1 MLLVGAAVLG
11 VFFVLSLYMQQVLR
25 YSSLKAGVAQLPLAG
40 TIVLAA
46 ALAPALLGRLGHKT
60 TLLAR
65 LTLFAVGLAWFSRI
79 ATHGSFL
86 ADVLGPSLLL
96 AAGLGLAVVVLTTT
110 SVSGVSSQESGLAS
124 GLINTSQQIGGSLG
138 LALVTTI
145 ASTRTASVLHAG
157 HVGPAAL
164 PHALTAGFQA
174 AFLVAASFTLLAITV
189 AGVARG
195 WAPPAGRGQ
204 LRPPTA
210 G

>member
-60 TLLAR
+60 TLL
-65 LTLFAVGLAWFSRI
+65 AVGLAWFSRI